1 MKRFL
6 VRPEIYYG
14 SNALSYLEGIEGK
27 RAFIVTDPFMVKLGI
42 VAKVTDVL
50 EKKHIAYEVFDEVEP
65 DPSLETVKKG
75 LNQIIYTKPDLL
87 IAIGGGSSIDA
98 AKAIMCFC
106 IHLKEKFVDTHS
118 IKKPWFVAIPT
129 TSGTGSEVTSYSV
142 VTDKANNMKIPLNE
156 ALMIPDVAI
165 LDADLTKTVPP
176 SVTGDT
182 GMDVLTHALEAY
194 VSVQACDYTDIYA
207 EKAIKIV
214 FEYLLRAFK
223 DGSDMEA
230 RAKLHNGSCMAGIAF
245 TNATLGINHS
255 LAHAFGAKFKLSHG
269 RSNAIFLPY
278 VIKFNAGLKDGAVK
292 NLAVAERYASIA
304 KMLNFPAA
312 TAGEGTRSLI
322 EGIKV
327 LNAVVGIP
335 TAIGDMNISKD
346 EFEGCIP
353 EMVEGVLK
361 DICTPGNPIHVAEKD
376 IGRLFREAFK
386 GLEGL

>member
-6 VRPEIYYG
+6 VRPEVYYG
-14 SNALSYLEGIEGK
+14 SNALGYLDGIEGK
-27 RAFIVTDPFMVKLGI
+27 RAFIVTDPFMVKLGM
-42 VAKVTDVL
+42 VAKITDIL
-50 EKKHIAYEVFDEVEP
+50 EKKHIEYEVFSEVEP
-65 DPSLETVKKG
+65 DPSLDTVKKG

-106 IHLKEKFVDTHS
+106 IHLKEKFVDAHS

-129 TSGTGSEVTSYSV
+129 TSGTGSEVTSYAV
-142 VTDKANNMKIPLNE
+142 VTDKVNNIKIPLNE

-165 LDADLTKTVPP
+165 LDEELTKTVPP
-176 SVTGDT
+176 IVTGDT

-194 VSVQACDYTDIYA
+194 VSRESCDYTDIYA
-207 EKAIKIV
+207 EKAIQSV
-214 FEYLLRAFK
+214 FGYLLRAFK
-223 DGSDMEA
+223 NGSDMEA

-255 LAHAFGAKFKLSHG
+255 LAHAFGGKFKLPHG

-278 VIKFNAGLKDGAVK
+278 VIKFNAGLEYGEVK

-312 TAGEGTRSLI
+312 TVAEGVRSLI
-322 EGIKV
+322 EGIRV
-327 LNAVVGIP
+327 LNTVLGIP
-335 TAIGDMNISKD
+335 TAIKNMNISKD
-346 EFEGCIP
+346 AFEGSTA
-353 EMVEGVLK
+353 EMIEGVLK
-361 DICTPGNPIHVAEKD
+361 DICTPGNPVKVTEKD
-376 IGRLFREAFK
+376 IERLFKEAY
-386 GLEGL
+386 EGLGNL

>member
-14 SNALSYLEGIEGK
+14 SNALEYLEGIEGK
-27 RAFIVTDPFMVKLGI
+27 RAFIVTDPFMVKLGMVKKI
-42 VAKVTDVL
+42 TEIL
-50 EKKHIAYEVFDEVEP
+50 EKKHIEYDVFSEIEP
-65 DPSLETVKKG
+65 DPSLDTVKKG

-142 VTDKANNMKIPLNE
+142 VTDKLNNIKIPLNE

-165 LDADLTKTVPP
+165 LDEDLTKTVPP
-176 SVTGDT
+176 AVTGDT
-182 GMDVLTHALEAY
+182 GMDILTHALEAY
-194 VSVQACDYTDIYA
+194 VSAQACDYTDMYA
-207 EKAIKIV
+207 EKAIQSV
-214 FEYLLRAFK
+214 FGYLLRAFK
-223 DGSDMEA
+223 NGSDMEA

-269 RSNAIFLPY
+269 RSNAMFLPY
-278 VIKFNAGLKDGAVK
+278 VIQFNAGLEQGTVK
-292 NLAVAERYASIA
+292 NSVVAERYAAIA
-304 KMLNFPAA
+304 KMLNFPSTTAA
-312 TAGEGTRSLI
+312 EGVRSLI

-327 LNAVVGIP
+327 LSTMLSMP
-335 TAIGDMNISKD
+335 TTIKEMNIPKD
-346 EFEGCIP
+346 VFEESIS
-353 EMVEGVLK
+353 EMTEGILK
-361 DICTPGNPIHVAEKD
+361 DICTSGNPVQVTEKD
-376 IGRLFREAFK
+376 IVGILREAYK
-386 GLEGL
+386 G